1 MNEEINAIVWNAI
14 RTLAAFNDQAS
25 AKAKQLY
32 RLELGKISELDDTVE
47 KLSAISGKKELTRE
61 LVGELIKEIAV
72 TDPENIEIRWNFL
85 DEIIKFITGEGMG
98 ERGVC

>member
-1 MNEEINAIVWNAI
+1 MYSNISIEDNQSNQEQCAE
-14 RTLAAFNDQAS
+14 
-25 AKAKQLY
+25 K
-32 RLELGKISELDDTVE
+32 GKR
-47 KLSAISGKKELTRE
+47 KKELTRE

-85 DEIIKFITGEGMG
+85 DEIIKFVTGEGMV